1 MRSTVA
7 LSDTV
12 YDGLKADLAASVH
25 RAGAVLSEERLAR
38 RFRVSRTPVRKA
50 LVRLEQ
56 EGLVRILPKR
66 GVVVPEV
73 SPGELRELFDV
84 REALEGMAARQAAG
98 RVDPRALRA
107 VETRLRR
114 MAARRGVPVTAAR
127 AAGEAV
133 HRLAL
138 ETAGNAT
145 LSRLVRQVTGRL
157 VLAQL
162 IAYYDS
168 GRVRDSIQEHL
179 MIIDALRSGDGDVA
193 ERCAREHVAR
203 FRQHIFGLLGG
214 RQGARHDG

>member
-1 MRSTVA
+1 MRSLVA
-7 LSDTV
+7 LSDAV

-25 RAGAVLSEERLAR
+25 RVGAVLSEERLAR

-66 GVVVPEV
+66 GIVVPEV

-84 REALEGMAARQAAG
+84 REALEGMAARRAAG

-107 VETRLRR
+107 VEVPLQRL
-114 MAARRGVPVTAAR
+114 AARRAVPVAAAR

-138 ETAGNAT
+138 ETAANAT

-157 VLAQL
+157 GLAQL
-162 IAYYDS
+162 VSYYDA
-168 GRVRDSIQEHL
+168 GRVRDSIGEHL
-179 MIIDALRSGDGDVA
+179 GIVDALRAGDPDAA
-193 ERCAREHVAR
+193 ERRAREHVAR

-214 RQGARHDG
+214 R

>member
-1 MRSTVA
+1 MRSLVA
-7 LSDTV
+7 LSDAV

-25 RAGAVLSEERLAR
+25 RVGAVLSEERLAR

-66 GVVVPEV
+66 GIVVPEV

-84 REALEGMAARQAAG
+84 REALEGMAARRAAG

-107 VETRLRR
+107 VEVPLQRL
-114 MAARRGVPVTAAR
+114 AARRAVPVR

-138 ETAGNAT
+138 ETAANAT

-157 VLAQL
+157 GLAQL
-162 IAYYDS
+162 VSYYDA
-168 GRVRDSIQEHL
+168 GRVRDSIGEHL
-179 MIIDALRSGDGDVA
+179 GIVDALRAGDPDAA
-193 ERCAREHVAR
+193 ERRAREHVAR

-214 RQGARHDG
+214 R

>member
-1 MRSTVA
+1 MRSLVA
-7 LSDTV
+7 LSDAV

-25 RAGAVLSEERLAR
+25 RVGAVLSEERLAR

-66 GVVVPEV
+66 GIVVPEV

-84 REALEGMAARQAAG
+84 REALEGMAARRAAG
-98 RVDPRALRA
+98 RVDSRALRA
-107 VETRLRR
+107 VEVPLQRL
-114 MAARRGVPVTAAR
+114 AARRAGPVAAAR

-138 ETAGNAT
+138 ETAANAT

-157 VLAQL
+157 GLAQL
-162 IAYYDS
+162 VSYYDA
-168 GRVRDSIQEHL
+168 GRVRDSIGEHL
-179 MIIDALRSGDGDVA
+179 GIVDALRAGDPDAA
-193 ERCAREHVAR
+193 ERRAREHVAR

-214 RQGARHDG
+214 R

>member
-1 MRSTVA
+1 MKSTGA

-12 YDGLKADLAASVH
+12 YNGLKADLASSVH

-107 VETRLRR
+107 VATQLRR
-114 MAARRGVPVTAAR
+114 MAARRAVPVTAAM
-127 AAGEAV
+127 
-133 HRLAL
+133 L
-138 ETAGNAT
+138 
-145 LSRLVRQVTGRL
+145 GRF
-157 VLAQL
+157 
-162 IAYYDS
+162 
-168 GRVRDSIQEHL
+168 G
-179 MIIDALRSGDGDVA
+179 ALRVL
-193 ERCAREHVAR
+193 E
-203 FRQHIFGLLGG
+203 L
-214 RQGARHDG
+214 RHQLPDIL

>member
-1 MRSTVA
+1 MRSLVA

-25 RAGAVLSEERLAR
+25 RVGAVLSEERLAR

-66 GVVVPEV
+66 GIVVPEV

-84 REALEGMAARQAAG
+84 REALEGMAARRAAG
-98 RVDPRALRA
+98 RVDSRALRA
-107 VETRLRR
+107 VEVPLQRLG
-114 MAARRGVPVTAAR
+114 ARRAVPVAAAR

-138 ETAGNAT
+138 ETAANAT

-157 VLAQL
+157 GLAQL
-162 IAYYDS
+162 VSYYDAE
-168 GRVRDSIQEHL
+168 RVRDSIGEHL
-179 MIIDALRSGDGDVA
+179 RIVDALRAGDPDAA
-193 ERCAREHVAR
+193 EQRAREHVAR
-203 FRQHIFGLLGG
+203 FRQHIFGLLAG
-214 RQGARHDG
+214 R